1 VTPAARRRALRHLV
15 KAHRCSERR
24 ACGLVGLARS
34 VARYRSRR
42 RDDAELRARLREL
55 AGQHRRFGY
64 LRLHALLRWEGLV
77 INRQKTY
84 RLYKADD
91 LAVRRRSRR
100 RPPERDRLRLVA
112 SVRRNQRWSMDFA
125 SDALWTG
132 RRFRCLCLFDDAT
145 RESPALLADFAIG
158 GERVVRVLDELAA
171 QHGLPEEI
179 VMDNGPEFT
188 GRALFAWSART
199 GVRLRFIQPG
209 KPIQNA
215 FVESFIGRFRDE
227 CLNQHWFGSLAE
239 AARIIEAWRQ
249 HYNRERPHSALGYEA
264 PERFARRRRDCATTS
279 TTHVRRGP
287 NFGGRPWEPSIMTLV
302 MSMPHQSL
310 GRVGRG
316 FVVGPCAGPAAS
328 GSAAPAGRPPS
339 SRCRPA
345 SG

>member
-132 RRFRCLCLFDDAT
+132 RRFRCLCLVDNAT
-145 RESPALLADFAIG
+145 RASPALLADFAIG

-171 QHGLPEEI
+171 RHGLPEEI

-264 PERFARRRRDCATTS
+264 PERFARRLGAPGLDE
-279 TTHVRRGP
+279 GP
-287 NFGGRPWEPSIMTLV
+287 RPS
-302 MSMPHQSL
+302 
-310 GRVGRG
+310 
-316 FVVGPCAGPAAS
+316 PAL
-328 GSAAPAGRPPS
+328 APAPRLCYDLNHSPS
-339 SRCRPA
+339 SWT
-345 SG
+345 

>member
-55 AGQHRRFGY
+55 AGQHRRFGD

-132 RRFRCLCLFDDAT
+132 RRFRCLCLVDNAT

-188 GRALFAWSART
+188 GRALFA
-199 GVRLRFIQPG
+199 
-209 KPIQNA
+209 
-215 FVESFIGRFRDE
+215 
-227 CLNQHWFGSLAE
+227 
-239 AARIIEAWRQ
+239 
-249 HYNRERPHSALGYEA
+249 
-264 PERFARRRRDCATTS
+264 
-279 TTHVRRGP
+279 
-287 NFGGRPWEPSIMTLV
+287 
-302 MSMPHQSL
+302 
-310 GRVGRG
+310 
-316 FVVGPCAGPAAS
+316 
-328 GSAAPAGRPPS
+328 
-339 SRCRPA
+339 
-345 SG
+345 

>member
-15 KAHRCSERR
+15 KAHRCSER
-24 ACGLVGLARS
+24 
-34 VARYRSRR
+34 
-42 RDDAELRARLREL
+42 RARLREL

-132 RRFRCLCLFDDAT
+132 RRFRCLCLVDDAT

-188 GRALFAWSART
+188 GRALFA
-199 GVRLRFIQPG
+199 
-209 KPIQNA
+209 
-215 FVESFIGRFRDE
+215 
-227 CLNQHWFGSLAE
+227 
-239 AARIIEAWRQ
+239 
-249 HYNRERPHSALGYEA
+249 
-264 PERFARRRRDCATTS
+264 
-279 TTHVRRGP
+279 
-287 NFGGRPWEPSIMTLV
+287 
-302 MSMPHQSL
+302 
-310 GRVGRG
+310 
-316 FVVGPCAGPAAS
+316 
-328 GSAAPAGRPPS
+328 
-339 SRCRPA
+339 
-345 SG
+345 

>member
-1 VTPAARRRALRHLV
+1 MTPAARRRALRHV
-15 KAHRCSERR
+15 VEAHRCSERR
-24 ACGLVGLARS
+24 ACSVIGLARS

-64 LRLHALLRWEGLV
+64 LRLHALLRREGLV
-77 INRQKTY
+77 INRKKTY

-91 LAVRRRSRR
+91 LAVRRRPRR
-100 RPPERDRLRLVA
+100 RPPERERLRLV
-112 SVRRNQRWSMDFA
+112 VPGRRNQRWSMDFA

-132 RRFRCLCLFDDAT
+132 RRFRCLCVVDDAT
-145 RESPALLADFAIG
+145 RESPALLPDFSIG

-171 QHGLPEEI
+171 RHGLPEEI
-179 VMDNGPEFT
+179 VLDNGPEFT

-239 AARIIEAWRQ
+239 ARRIIAAWRQ
-249 HYNRERPHSALGYEA
+249 HYNRERPHSALGYQP
-264 PERFARRRRDCATTS
+264 PEQFARRLGAPGLAE
-279 TTHVRRGP
+279 GP
-287 NFGGRPWEPSIMTLV
+287 RPS
-302 MSMPHQSL
+302 
-310 GRVGRG
+310 
-316 FVVGPCAGPAAS
+316 PALA
-328 GSAAPAGRPPS
+328 
-339 SRCRPA
+339 PA
-345 SG
+345 SGPCYDVNGSPSSWT

>member
-132 RRFRCLCLFDDAT
+132 RRFRCLCLVDNAT

-188 GRALFAWSART
+188 GRALFA
-199 GVRLRFIQPG
+199 
-209 KPIQNA
+209 
-215 FVESFIGRFRDE
+215 
-227 CLNQHWFGSLAE
+227 
-239 AARIIEAWRQ
+239 
-249 HYNRERPHSALGYEA
+249 
-264 PERFARRRRDCATTS
+264 
-279 TTHVRRGP
+279 
-287 NFGGRPWEPSIMTLV
+287 
-302 MSMPHQSL
+302 
-310 GRVGRG
+310 
-316 FVVGPCAGPAAS
+316 
-328 GSAAPAGRPPS
+328 
-339 SRCRPA
+339 
-345 SG
+345 